1 MLNADA
7 EVISHGSSHV
17 RQSAGSCG
25 LIDLFGRH
33 VRYLRLSVTDRC
45 DLRCVY
51 CMSEHMTFMPRKD
64 LLSLEELERVALA
77 FIRRGVSKLRITGGE
92 PLVRKDIMKLFAALG
107 AQLGARQL
115 RELTLTTNGMRLAHF
130 ARDLASC
137 GVRRVN
143 VSLDTLDPDRYRSLT
158 RGGSLANVVEG
169 IEAAH
174 LAGLAVKINV
184 VAMRNGTEIEVD
196 RLIRFAH
203 DRDMTLT
210 FIETMPLGDV
220 GVDRIDQYLPLDRL
234 RNLIESRW
242 TLSDLPFR
250 TGGPARYARVAETG
264 GMIGFITPLTHN
276 FCEDCNRV
284 RVTASGILH
293 TCLGQEDAVDL
304 KAVMRRSP
312 DDVELMRAI
321 DGAIRDKPRGHDFV
335 IDRSGA
341 PPSLLRHMSATGG

>member
-1 MLNADA
+1 MLSD
-7 EVISHGSSHV
+7 EGQGSSHG
-17 RQSAGSCG
+17 GSCG

-51 CMSEHMTFMPRKD
+51 CMSEHMAFMPRKD
-64 LLSLEELERVALA
+64 LLSLGELERLA
-77 FIRRGVSKLRITGGE
+77 RAFMRRGVSKIRITGGE
-92 PLVRKDIMKLFAALG
+92 PLVRKDIVKLFSALG
-107 AQLGARQL
+107 AQLGAGRLRQ
-115 RELTLTTNGMRLAHF
+115 LTLTTNGTRLAHF

-158 RGGSLANVVEG
+158 RGGSLANVLDG
-169 IEAAH
+169 IDAARS
-174 LAGLAVKINV
+174 AGLAVKINV
-184 VAMRNGTEIEVD
+184 VALRGSTEMEVD
-196 RLIRFAH
+196 GLIRFAH
-203 DRDMTLT
+203 ERDMTLT
-210 FIETMPLGDV
+210 FIETMPLGEIN
-220 GVDRIDQYLPLDRL
+220 VDRVDQYLPLNQL
-234 RNLIESRW
+234 RELIESGW

-250 TGGPARYARVAETG
+250 TGGPARYARVAQTG

-304 KAVMRRSP
+304 KAVMRRS
-312 DDVELMRAI
+312 DDDADLTRAI
-321 DGAIRDKPRGHDFV
+321 DDAIRDKPRGHDFV
-335 IDRSGA
+335 IDRNGG
-341 PPSLLRHMSATGG
+341 PPALSRHMSATGG

>member
-1 MLNADA
+1 MLSPDG
-7 EVISHGSSHV
+7 HGS
-17 RQSAGSCG
+17 SCG

-51 CMSEHMTFMPRKD
+51 CMSEHMTFVPRRD
-64 LLSLEELERVALA
+64 LLSLEELERVAGA
-77 FIRRGVSKLRITGGE
+77 FIRRRVTKIRITGGE
-92 PLVRKDIMKLFAALG
+92 PLVRKDIMNLFAALAPRLAEG
-107 AQLGARQL
+107 EL
-115 RELTLTTNGMRLAHF
+115 RELTLTTNGTRLTHF
-130 ARDLASC
+130 AEELARF

-143 VSLDTLDPDRYRSLT
+143 VSLDTLDPARYHSLT
-158 RGGSLANVVEG
+158 RGGSLAQVLEG
-169 IEAAH
+169 IAAARS
-174 LAGLAVKINV
+174 AGLAVKINV
-184 VAMRNGTEIEVD
+184 VALRGGTEKEAD
-196 RLIRFAH
+196 NLIRFAH
-203 DRDMTLT
+203 GQDMTLT

-220 GVDRIDQYLPLDRL
+220 GVDRIDQYLPLSRL
-234 RNLIESRW
+234 RELIESRW

-304 KAVMRRSP
+304 KTIMRRSH
-312 DDVELMRAI
+312 DDAELMRVI
-321 DGAIRDKPRGHDFV
+321 NNTIRDKPRGHDFV
-335 IDRSGA
+335 IDRNGA
-341 PPSLLRHMSATGG
+341 PPALSRHMSATGG

>member
-1 MLNADA
+1 MLSPDGL
-7 EVISHGSSHV
+7 GS
-17 RQSAGSCG
+17 SCG

-64 LLSLEELERVALA
+64 LLSLEELERLASA
-77 FIRRGVSKLRITGGE
+77 FIRRGVAKIRITGGE
-92 PLVRKDIMKLFAALG
+92 PLVRKGIMQLFAAL
-107 AQLGARQL
+107 APQLSAAQL
-115 RELTLTTNGMRLAHF
+115 RELTLTTNGTRLAHF
-130 ARDLASC
+130 ADELAGY

-143 VSLDTLDPDRYRSLT
+143 VSLDPDRYRSLT
-158 RGGSLANVVEG
+158 RGGSLASVLEG
-169 IEAAH
+169 IDAARS
-174 LAGLAVKINV
+174 AGLAVKINV
-184 VAMRNGTEIEVD
+184 VALRDGTETEVD
-196 RLIRFAH
+196 RLLRFAH

-220 GVDRIDQYLPLDRL
+220 GVDRIGQYLPLDRL
-234 RNLIESRW
+234 RKFIESRW

-250 TGGPARYARVAETG
+250 TDGPARYARVAETG

-304 KAVMRRSP
+304 KGVMRGSH
-312 DDVELMRAI
+312 DDAELMRAI
-321 DGAIRDKPRGHDFV
+321 DQAIRDKPRGHDFV
-335 IDRSGA
+335 IGRNST
-341 PPSLLRHMSATGG
+341 PPALSRHMSTTGG

>member
-1 MLNADA
+1 MLSPDGL
-7 EVISHGSSHV
+7 GS
-17 RQSAGSCG
+17 SCG
-25 LIDLFGRH
+25 LIDRFGRH

-64 LLSLEELERVALA
+64 LLSLEELERLARA
-77 FIRRGVSKLRITGGE
+77 FIRRGVAKIRITGGE
-92 PLVRKDIMKLFAALG
+92 PLVRKDIMQLFAAL
-107 AQLGARQL
+107 APQLSAGQL
-115 RELTLTTNGMRLAHF
+115 RELTLTTNGTRLAHF
-130 ARDLASC
+130 ADELAGY

-158 RGGSLANVVEG
+158 RGGSLASVLEG
-169 IEAAH
+169 IDAARS
-174 LAGLAVKINV
+174 AGLAVKINV
-184 VAMRNGTEIEVD
+184 VALRDGTETEVD
-196 RLIRFAH
+196 RLLRFAH

-220 GVDRIDQYLPLDRL
+220 GVDRIGQYLPLDRL
-234 RNLIESRW
+234 RKLIESRW

-304 KAVMRRSP
+304 KGVMRGSH
-312 DDVELMRAI
+312 DDAELMRAI
-321 DGAIRDKPRGHDFV
+321 DQAIRDKPRGHDFV
-335 IDRSGA
+335 IGRNSNL
-341 PPSLLRHMSATGG
+341 PTLSRHMSTTGG

>member
-1 MLNADA
+1 MLSPDGL
-7 EVISHGSSHV
+7 GS
-17 RQSAGSCG
+17 SCG

-64 LLSLEELERVALA
+64 LLSLEELERLARA
-77 FIRRGVSKLRITGGE
+77 FIHRGVTKIRITGGE
-92 PLVRKDIMKLFAALG
+92 PLVRKDIMQLFAAL
-107 AQLGARQL
+107 ASQLRAGRL
-115 RELTLTTNGMRLAHF
+115 RELTLTTNGTRLARF
-130 ARDLASC
+130 ADELAGY

-143 VSLDTLDPDRYRSLT
+143 VSLDTLDPDRYLSLT
-158 RGGSLANVVEG
+158 RGGSLASVIEG
-169 IEAAH
+169 IDAARSV
-174 LAGLAVKINV
+174 GLAVKINV
-184 VAMRNGTEIEVD
+184 VALRDGTEREVD
-196 RLIRFAH
+196 RLLRFAH

-234 RNLIESRW
+234 RKLIESRW
-242 TLSDLPFR
+242 TLSELPFR

-304 KAVMRRSP
+304 KAVMRGSH
-312 DDVELMRAI
+312 DDTELMRAI
-321 DGAIRDKPRGHDFV
+321 NQAIRDKPRGHDFA
-335 IDRSGA
+335 IDRNGA
-341 PPSLLRHMSATGG
+341 PPALSRHMSATGG